1 MLRQNANAIDTGRGV
16 CKLLTFGGSKRPWR
30 KSARRSRSGLTSIA
44 AKLILE
50 QFLGAGYQVV

>member
-1 MLRQNANAIDTGRGV
+1 MARLNTERTRHLGLLRE
-16 CKLLTFGGSKRPWR
+16 
-30 KSARRSRSGLTSIA
+30 SRLDQHHHRVSFIA